1 MANLEDI
8 KALERKLEIERK
20 KAKLA
25 EMRTQKQR
33 KEDESNRRRTMMPG
47 HRVATNGDVMHSPGG
62 C

>member
-1 MANLEDI
+1 MANLEDM
-8 KALERKLEIERK
+8 KAVERRLEIERK

-47 HRVATNGDVMHSPGG
+47 DRVATNGYSMQSPGG